1 MAKARILVV
10 EDDDKQRQLYCEEL
24 ALAGY
29 ETLEAGSA
37 KEAEDLLTREQVDLI
52 VLDINMPG
60 VSGLELLPRI
70 HELHPGMPVII
81 HTAYGSYRDDFISWL
96 ADMFIVKSPG
106 VGNLIEA
113 VEDLLNRQR
122 EKGKQS
128 EVKPEQ

>member
-24 ALAGY
+24 IAAGY
-29 ETLEAGSA
+29 DTLEARNAS
-37 KEAEDLLTREQVDLI
+37 EAEELLNREQIDLI
-52 VLDINMPG
+52 ILDINMPG

-96 ADMFIVKSPG
+96 ADMFIVKSPDA
-106 VGNLIEA
+106 GNLVEA
-113 VEDLLNRQR
+113 VEDLLSRQR
-122 EKGKQS
+122 EKKIQR
-128 EVKPEQ
+128 EVKQEP

>member
-24 ALAGY
+24 TAAGY
-29 ETLEAGSA
+29 ATLEARSA
-37 KEAEDLLTREQVDLI
+37 QEAEELLSHEQIDLI

-96 ADMFIVKSPG
+96 ADMFIVKSPD
-106 VGNLIEA
+106 VGGLLEA
-113 VEDLLNRQR
+113 VEELLNRKRGVTLGQ
-122 EKGKQS
+122 
-128 EVKPEQ
+128 

>member
-24 ALAGY
+24 IAAGY
-29 ETLEAGSA
+29 ETLEARNAS
-37 KEAEDLLTREQVDLI
+37 EAEELLNREQIDLI
-52 VLDINMPG
+52 ILDINMPG

-96 ADMFIVKSPG
+96 ADMFIVKSPDA
-106 VGNLIEA
+106 GNLVEA
-113 VEDLLNRQR
+113 VEDLLSRQR
-122 EKGKQS
+122 EKKIQR
-128 EVKPEQ
+128 EVKQEP